1 MLTLNPGSVCDV
13 CAEEYGPKR
22 LPHSIPCGHIL
33 CMSCC
38 TNIINK
44 TSSRLTPVCP
54 FCREQFTSETVRLI
68 RIDFATS
75 TWNTPRHRAHNLE
88 TERINEMVS
97 GQRER
102 FPVNE
107 QGSARIRAEA
117 RRLEDKVAKVAAKK
131 CSVEEVSTLHKELQE
146 WLTVEMEDQ
155 WQTSLSL
162 SAALLR
168 AILMNHVAHS
178 EASKIAKTTEANLKA
193 KLDDMDVTTGKLEA
207 ELRRQRSAYTQT
219 AQECQTLRAEMNRLK
234 LKAGVA
240 AGLGSRPVLVEDA
253 PTRSNTPMPVRSPQ
267 STSPRAMSPTSPRA
281 MSPTSP
287 YMSSASA
294 AQSPLS
300 RFAGAGHHVRSMST
314 SAGRTQTPGP
324 PLSSRSQTPGI
335 QSPLRST
342 STAPTRQRR
351 MSTTASSPQKIV
363 RQTSD
368 DKESIHERW
377 IPSIHPDA
385 SSPPSTRRF
394 AYPSHN

>member
-1 MLTLNPGSVCDV
+1 MRRGGLMPISD
-13 CAEEYGPKR
+13 
-22 LPHSIPCGHIL
+22 
-33 CMSCC
+33 
-38 TNIINK
+38 
-44 TSSRLTPVCP
+44 
-54 FCREQFTSETVRLI
+54 
-68 RIDFATS
+68 
-75 TWNTPRHRAHNLE
+75 
-88 TERINEMVS
+88 
-97 GQRER
+97 
-102 FPVNE
+102 
-107 QGSARIRAEA
+107 A
-117 RRLEDKVAKVAAKK
+117 RRLEDKVAKVVAKK

-146 WLTVEMEDQ
+146 WLTVEMEDQVTPKSAHSKALLTPQ

-207 ELRRQRSAYTQT
+207 ELRRQRSAYAQT
-219 AQECQTLRAEMNRLK
+219 AQECQTLRAEMSRLK

-240 AGLGSRPVLVEDA
+240 AGLGSRPVLFEDA

-267 STSPRAMSPTSPRA
+267 STSQRAMSPTSPRA
-281 MSPTSP
+281 MSPTFP

-294 AQSPLS
+294 AQLPLS
-300 RFAGAGHHVRSMST
+300 RFAGAGHHIRSLST
-314 SAGRTQTPGP
+314 SAGRTQAPAP

-368 DKESIHERW
+368 DKESIHDRW

>member
-13 CAEEYGPKR
+13 CAEEYGPNR

-33 CMSCC
+33 CISCC
-38 TNIINK
+38 NNIINK

-54 FCREQFTSETVRLI
+54 FCRDQFTSETVRVI
-68 RIDFATS
+68 RMDFSTS
-75 TWNTPRHRAHNLE
+75 TWNTPRHRAYNLE
-88 TERINEMVS
+88 KEHLNEMVS

-178 EASKIAKTTEANLKA
+178 EASKIAKATEANLKG
-193 KLDDMDVTTGKLEA
+193 KLDDMEVANTKLET
-207 ELRRQRSAYTQT
+207 ELRRQRQEFSRM
-219 AQECQTLRAEMNRLK
+219 AQECQTLRSEMNRLK
-234 LKAGVA
+234 LKASGGT
-240 AGLGSRPVLVEDA
+240 GLGSRPVLVEDG
-253 PTRSNTPMPVRSPQ
+253 PTRANTPAPMRSPQ
-267 STSPRAMSPTSPRA
+267 STSPRAMSPTSP
-281 MSPTSP
+281 PTSP
-287 YMSSASA
+287 YMSAATA

-300 RFAGAGHHVRSMST
+300 RFTGGHVRTTSMSAAR
-314 SAGRTQTPGP
+314 SQTPGP
-324 PLSSRSQTPGI
+324 PPSGMRSQTPGI

-351 MSTTASSPQKIV
+351 MSTTATGSSPQKIV
-363 RQTSD
+363 RSTSD